1 MKQLV
6 TFADPEQAIATYLG
20 TCDLG
25 DDVEID
31 SSFPSVSLTGTA
43 RFIQV
48 ELDGTPGTPYYLE
61 QPTIRFVAWAPNGRR
76 TAVKALNSLVRGHLL
91 RHPGDDDVFA
101 IASLVGRSAVGTDPD
116 TKNLSCWGT
125 VRVSLRP
132 HPAS

>member
-6 TFADPEQAIATYLG
+6 TFADPEKAIATYLG

-25 DDVEID
+25 AAVTID
-31 SSFPSVSLTGTA
+31 SSFPSTSLAGTA
-43 RFIQV
+43 RWVQV

-61 QPTIRFVAWAPNGRR
+61 QPTIRVVAWAPNGKRSD
-76 TAVKALNSLVRGHLL
+76 VKALASLLRGHLL
-91 RHPGDDDVFA
+91 RHPGDDDVCGVK
-101 IASLVGRSAVGTDPD
+101 SLVGRSAVGTDPD

-132 HPAS
+132 HPAP